1 MSHNN
6 WWEGRD
12 AIQAFGSRMISEYG
26 QATGEAI
33 VRALFEELGGMRVRI
48 PTISDLQRAQRDDD
62 RIRILF
68 NGRNHQ
74 ELALRFGLTG
84 THIRRILEKG

>member
-1 MSHNN
+1 MSNGNH

-12 AIQAFGSRMISEYG
+12 AIQAFGNRMVSEYG

-33 VRALFEELGGMRVRI
+33 VRALYEEAGGMRLRV
-48 PTISDLQRAQRDDD
+48 PTLSDLERQQRDD

-74 ELALRFGLTG
+74 ELAARFGITD
-84 THIRRILEKG
+84 THVRRILEKG